1 MTAPNGAILF
11 NNSTGSD
18 TTASGLGAANV
29 YGSGASTTGSSAV
42 VTGIDTTG
50 VSSGDLLWVQSS
62 SGRQYSIIFNVDSS
76 TQVTCDDVFAN
87 TESGRTWAIGG
98 KRATLDNTDSRRLFT
113 SDIPFG
119 ATVEIEYTGTHYTFG
134 SNTITVLRAVGAGEF
149 DEFVTYKG
157 TGSQRPRIQGVTGN
171 AESIRAIGN
180 RFLNLE
186 FENRA
191 STGQTFL
198 GSGFHIYVD
207 SCKFIDSGTATNGT
221 GGFLYIPSSYNSIVT
236 NSEFIGISGNFSNC
250 AVKQY
255 ATGGWYGTWNIINC
269 TFRNFINGVQAEKGS
284 GFTVSD
290 CLFYDSQNGVNFYST
305 TARGGHCVTGCV
317 FHNLSGDGVKFDSGH
332 SIKASSVNNSVFSNT
347 TGNAISASSVWGQSD
362 SAYFNHNA
370 FYNINGSNYSNL
382 TAGANDIA
390 LTADPFVD
398 AANGD
403 FNLNADAGGGDLLRA
418 NNFAINT
425 GTSIYPFRQYVSDD
439 FDSGAGGGGATVH
452 PLRSN

>member
-1 MTAPNGAILF
+1 MTALGGPIVL

-18 TTASGLGAANV
+18 TTASGLGSSNV
-29 YGSGASTTGSSAV
+29 YGSGASTTASSAV
-42 VTGIDTTG
+42 VTGISTTG
-50 VSSGDLLWVQSS
+50 VSSGDLLFVQSS
-62 SGRQYSIIFNVDSS
+62 SGRKFSVIASVDSS

-98 KRATLDNTDSRRLFT
+98 KRATLNNSDSRQLFT

-119 ATVEIEYTGTHYTFG
+119 AIVEIEYTGTHYTFG
-134 SNTITVLRAVGAGEF
+134 SLIGLRGVGTGEL

-157 TGSQRPRIQGVTGN
+157 TGSQRPRIQGVAGN
-171 AESIRAIGN
+171 SESIRAFGN

-191 STGQTFL
+191 TTGQPLL
-198 GSGFHIYVD
+198 GNGNHIYVD

-221 GGFLYIPSSYNSIVT
+221 GGFLYIPQSYNSIVT
-236 NSEFIGISGNFSNC
+236 NCEFIGKSGTLSLC

-255 ATGGWYGTWNIINC
+255 NNSGWYGTWNIINC

-284 GFTVSD
+284 GITVSN
-290 CLFYDSQNGVNFYST
+290 CLFYDCQNGANFYST

-317 FHNLSGDGVKFDSGH
+317 FHNLSGDGVKFDSGY
-332 SIKASSVNNSVFSNT
+332 SIKASSVNNSVFSNIS
-347 TGNAISASSVWGQSD
+347 GNAISASSAWGQTD

-370 FYNINGSNYSNL
+370 FYSITGSNYSNL
-382 TAGANDIA
+382 NAGVNDIT
-390 LTADPFVD
+390 LTADPFAD

-403 FNLNADAGGGDLLRA
+403 FNLNADAGGGATLRA
-418 NNFAINT
+418 NNYAINT
-425 GTSIYPFRQYVSDD
+425 DTNVYPFRQYVSDD
-439 FDSGAGGGGATVH
+439 FDSGAGGGGSTFH
-452 PLRSN
+452 PLA